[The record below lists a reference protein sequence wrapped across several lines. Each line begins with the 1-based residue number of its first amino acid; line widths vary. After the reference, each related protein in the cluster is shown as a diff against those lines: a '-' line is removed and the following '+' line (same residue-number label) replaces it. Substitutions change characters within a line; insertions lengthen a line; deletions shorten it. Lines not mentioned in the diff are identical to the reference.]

1 MTPTP
6 EPPHASAAPSGAA
19 PRWRTNLL
27 AGVLAVGTIGALSW
41 WVLDRI
47 AYVHVTDA
55 RIAGT
60 MITVAS
66 RAAGWIDTVAV
77 GEADAVDAGTLLMS
91 IDDRE
96 ARLLLA
102 ERAARKAHLGA
113 QAETLRERRLM
124 IDAQTASR
132 LESRRARLKAAEA
145 LVRAAEAEYERASAD
160 WARADPMLAREIIS
174 TQRWETMRNDHL
186 QARGR
191 LDAAGAE
198 LETARAALV
207 EAEADRTEVSLL
219 DAELTAL
226 THQIREARAQ
236 HDRQAVVLDDH
247 QVRSPER
254 AVIDQVFI
262 ERGEFVQRSQRLL
275 MLHDPDDLWVSA
287 NVKETALR
295 HFDVGAKARIRVDAY
310 PGETLQGTVSRI
322 GTAAT
327 SEFALLPT
335 PNPSGNFTKITQRV
349 RIRIE
354 LDDNPDVVLR
364 PGMMVEVAIER

>member
-1 MTPTP
+1 MATTPTTP
-6 EPPHASAAPSGAA
+6 SESVATRAPS
-19 PRWRTNLL
+19 RWRTNLL
-27 AGVLAVGTIGALSW
+27 ASALAIATIAVLAW

-66 RAAGWIDTVAV
+66 RAAGWIDHVAV
-77 GEADAVDAGTLLMS
+77 SEGDAVDTGALLLS

-102 ERAARKAHLGA
+102 ERAAREAHLRA
-113 QAETLRERRLM
+113 QGRTLAQRRTM

-132 LESRRARLKAAEA
+132 LESRRSRVSAAEA
-145 LVRAAEAEYERASAD
+145 LVRAAEAEYERAAAD

-174 TQRWETMRNDHL
+174 TQRWEAMRNDHL

-191 LDAAGAE
+191 LEAAGAE
-198 LETARAALV
+198 LDTARAALV
-207 EAEADRTEVSLL
+207 EAEADRTEVQLL
-219 DAELTAL
+219 DAELIAL
-226 THQIREARAQ
+226 EHQIQEARAQ
-236 HDRQAVVLDDH
+236 HDRQAVVVDDH
-247 QVRSPER
+247 QIRSPER
-254 AVIDQVFI
+254 GVIDQVFI

-275 MLHDPDDLWVSA
+275 MLHDPEDLWVSA
-287 NVKETALR
+287 NVKETELR
-295 HFDVGAKARIRVDAY
+295 HFDTGARARIRVDAY
-310 PGETLQGTVSRI
+310 PGENLQGTVSRI

-349 RIRIE
+349 KIRIE
-354 LDDNPDVVLR
+354 LDGNPPLALR